1 MTIRCVARV
10 LAQPGKTEA
19 LRALLLQLLEPTRKE
34 AGCVSYQLT
43 QNTKDPNDFTFLEE
57 WCDEAAIAAHMNQ
70 PHVRDVLAR
79 LPALLRA
86 DPDIRTYR
94 VIG

>member
-10 LAQPGKTEA
+10 IAQPGKTDA

-34 AGCVSYQLT
+34 PGCVRYQLM
-43 QNTKDPNDFTFLEE
+43 QNTQDATDFTFVEE
-57 WCDEAAIAAHMNQ
+57 WRDEAAIAAHMDQ
-70 PHVRDVLAR
+70 PHVREVLGKV
-79 LPALLRA
+79 PPLLHG

>member
-1 MTIRCVARV
+1 VD
-10 LAQPGKTEA
+10 
-19 LRALLLQLLEPTRKE
+19 PT
-34 AGCVSYQLT
+34 
-43 QNTKDPNDFTFLEE
+43 DFTFLEE
-57 WCDEAAIAAHMNQ
+57 WRDEAAIAAHMNQ
-70 PHVRDVLAR
+70 PHVRDVLAK

>member
-10 LAQPGKTEA
+10 IAQPGKTEA
-19 LRALLLQLLEPTRKE
+19 LRGLLMQLLEPTRKE
-34 AGCVSYQLT
+34 AGCVRYQLM
-43 QNTKDPNDFTFLEE
+43 QNTVDPTDFTFVEE
-57 WCDEAAIAAHMNQ
+57 WRDEAAIALHMNQ
-70 PHVRDVLAR
+70 PHVREVLAKV
-79 LPALLRA
+79 PALLRA